1 MSDTPR
7 TDAVIFGATFARE
20 AVESDFARQLE
31 RELAEALKQRDEWFE
46 VFKKNLKEKG
56 NLSDQLAEAREKV
69 TTAWTE
75 NIILDSRNRQLELE
89 LAEARE
95 DAANQRRLAD
105 MALAHRDMIIEER
118 DTLVDA
124 VDEFLSQIVSPL
136 APLRQALAAV
146 KGGDD
151 E

>member
-1 MSDTPR
+1 MKTPR
-7 TDAVIFGATFARE
+7 TDDPLEGGPFSPIYSI
-20 AVESDFARQLE
+20 SDIPTYAY
-31 RELAEALKQRDEWFE
+31 LADMRDRAIAAE
-46 VFKKNLKEKG
+46 KKNE
-56 NLSDQLAEAREKV
+56 QIER
-69 TTAWTE
+69 
-75 NIILDSRNRQLELE
+75 E

-95 DAANQRRLAD
+95 DAANQRRLAG

-124 VDEFLSQIVSPL
+124 VDEFLSQIGSPL

-146 KGGDD
+146 KGGSH